1 MTELIIPAIVSCLV
15 AFFIVFV
22 MTPPLIKFLEKRNMT
37 VKDMN
42 KKEDVM
48 VVRPGGP
55 ALIVGIIAS
64 EIVLYAFLQMNEILA
79 IIITTSAAF
88 VIGYVDDRKVMGGWF
103 KPVALA
109 IAAIPII
116 ALGAYDSDLAFPL
129 FGIVQIPVLYFALII
144 FMIPITGNT
153 INSIDVLN

>member
-1 MTELIIPAIVSCLV
+1 MIELIIPAIISCIT
-15 AFFIVFV
+15 AFFIVFF
-22 MTPPLIKFLEKRNMT
+22 MTPPLIKFLEKRNFA

-55 ALIVGIIAS
+55 ALIVGIIVS
-64 EIVLYAFLQMNEILA
+64 ELVLYAFLQLNEILA

-103 KPVALA
+103 KPVTLA
-109 IAAIPII
+109 VAAIPII
-116 ALGAYDSDLAFPL
+116 AFGAYDTGLAFPL
-129 FGIVQIPVLYFALII
+129 FGMVQIPVLYLALIF
-144 FMIPITGNT
+144 FMIPITGNK
-153 INSIDVLN
+153 IGRAHV